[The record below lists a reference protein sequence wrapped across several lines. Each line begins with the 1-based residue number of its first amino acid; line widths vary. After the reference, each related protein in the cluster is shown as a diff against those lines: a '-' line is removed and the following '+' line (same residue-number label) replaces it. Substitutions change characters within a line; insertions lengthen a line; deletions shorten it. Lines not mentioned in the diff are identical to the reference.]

1 MIHTFNETGKKMIK
15 LENLEKVYGQS
26 NYNKVVALKNINLTI
41 ESGDFLAIMGESGSG
56 KTTLL
61 NILGA
66 MDDCSTGSYIFNEA
80 HVEKMNRNQKALFR
94 RDNIG
99 FVFQNF
105 ALLNNYSVYE
115 NVNMPM
121 LLKKIPK
128 KERKERVIQAI
139 KKVGIDDLIKKYPTQ
154 LSGGQQQR
162 CAIARAIV
170 MGNNLILADEPTGAL
185 DSQTS
190 EDIMK
195 VFQMLNNEGKTIVM
209 VTHDRNIARHANT
222 IIQIKDGRI

>member
-1 MIHTFNETGKKMIK
+1 MIQ
-15 LENLEKVYGQS
+15 LQNLEKVYGQS
-26 NYNKVVALKNINLTI
+26 DNNRVVALDDINLVI
-41 ESGDFLAIMGESGSG
+41 ESGDFIAVMGESGSG

-66 MDDCSTGSYIFNEA
+66 MDDCSAGSYIFNEV
-80 HVEKMNRNQKALFR
+80 HIEKMNRDQKAEFR

-121 LLKKIPK
+121 LLKKMSK
-128 KERKERVIQAI
+128 KERKESVIQAI
-139 KKVGIDDLIKKYPTQ
+139 EKVGIADLIKKYPTQ

-185 DSQTS
+185 DSKTS

-195 VFQMLNNEGKTIVM
+195 VFQMLNQEGKTIIM
-209 VTHDRNIARHANT
+209 VTHDRNIAEYAHT
-222 IIQIKDGRI
+222 IIQIKDGKI

>member
-1 MIHTFNETGKKMIK
+1 MIQ
-15 LENLEKVYGQS
+15 LQNLEKIYGQTED
-26 NYNKVVALKNINLTI
+26 NRVVALDNINLDI
-41 ESGDFLAIMGESGSG
+41 RSGDFVAVMGESGSG

-66 MDDCSTGSYIFNEA
+66 MDDCSSGSYVFNEK
-80 HVEKMNRNQKALFR
+80 HVEKMNRNEKADFR

-121 LLKKIPK
+121 LLKKLSK

-139 KKVGIDDLIKKYPTQ
+139 EKVGIADLRKKSPTQ

-185 DSQTS
+185 DSKTS

-195 VFQMLNNEGKTIVM
+195 VFQMLNEEGKTIIM
-209 VTHDRNIARHANT
+209 VTHDSNIAGYAHS
-222 IIQIKDGRI
+222 IIRIKDGRI

>member
-1 MIHTFNETGKKMIK
+1 MIE
-15 LENLEKVYGQS
+15 LQNLEKVYGQTED
-26 NYNKVVALKNINLTI
+26 NKVIALDNINLAI
-41 ESGDFLAIMGESGSG
+41 KSGDFVAVMGESGSG

-66 MDDCSTGSYIFNEA
+66 MDDCTSGSYLFNEM
-80 HVEKMNRNQKALFR
+80 HVEKMNRNEKADFR
-94 RDNIG
+94 REHIG

-121 LLKKIPK
+121 LLKKLPK
-128 KERKERVIQAI
+128 KERKDRVIQAI
-139 KKVGIDDLIKKYPTQ
+139 EKVGIADLRKKSPTQ

-185 DSQTS
+185 DSKTS

-195 VFQMLNNEGKTIVM
+195 VFQMLNGEGKTIVM
-209 VTHDRNIARHANT
+209 VTHDSNIASYAHS
-222 IIQIKDGRI
+222 IIRIKDGRI

>member
-1 MIHTFNETGKKMIK
+1 MIK

-209 VTHDRNIARHANT
+209 VTHDRNIARYANT